1 MLTLLKIAWRNLW
14 RNRRRTLITVAS
26 VFFGVVLATF
36 TTSMQE
42 GSYEFYIR
50 NITEFY
56 SGHLQIHDTAWWAD
70 RSVNNTYVP
79 SPGLGDEIRNLPAV
93 KMQTSRLESFA
104 LASHGNATRGVAVMG
119 INPESE
125 DSLTALRRKITM
137 GDYLGKADIGV
148 VIAAG
153 VAEYLRLGIGDT
165 LALIS
170 QGYHGSSAAGL
181 FPVRGV
187 FRHPSPGLNNQL
199 VIMTLSRSQDF
210 FSVPGGVTSV
220 VIMLESNARLDAL
233 KEQVSRLAGDTLS
246 VMTWAEMQPE
256 LLQQIESDRVS
267 NGLMKVLLYIL
278 IGFGILGTIIMMMK
292 ERRREIGVMVAMGL
306 QKYRLAGLLVTETFL
321 LSLTGVLAGIAGSIP
336 LVLYFYYHPIPFTG
350 QAAEAML
357 QYGWEP
363 VLMFSCSLDVFTR
376 QALLVFLLTLIVAL
390 YPLLHIRKL
399 EVVSWLKS

>member
-1 MLTLLKIAWRNLW
+1 MITLLKIAWRNLW

-26 VFFGVVLATF
+26 IFFGVVLATY

-42 GSYEFYIR
+42 GSYEFYIKS
-50 NITEFY
+50 ITEFY
-56 SGHLQIHDTAWWAD
+56 SGHLQVHDTAWWTD
-70 RSVNNTYVP
+70 RSVNNTFVP
-79 SPGLGDEIRNLPAV
+79 PKKLVDGIRGLPAV
-93 KMQTSRLESFA
+93 RMQTNRLESFA

-119 INPESE
+119 IVPASE
-125 DSLTALRRKITM
+125 DSLTALQRKLIA
-137 GDYLGKADIGV
+137 GEYLGEKDEGIM
-148 VIAAG
+148 IAAG
-153 VAEYLRLGIGDT
+153 VAEYLHLGIGDT

-181 FPVRGV
+181 FPVKGIIK
-187 FRHPSPGLNNQL
+187 HPSPALNNQL
-199 VIMTLSRSQDF
+199 VIMTLARSQDF

-220 VIMLESNARLDAL
+220 VIMLGSNTNLDAVNGQVKTLTGDGL
-233 KEQVSRLAGDTLS
+233 K

-267 NGLMKVLLYIL
+267 NGMMKVLLYIL
-278 IGFGILGTIIMMMK
+278 ISFGILGTIIMMMK

-306 QKYRLAGLLVTETFL
+306 QKYRLAWLLVAETFL
-321 LSLTGVLAGIAGSIP
+321 LSLTGVIAGIAGSIP
-336 LVLYFYYHPIPFTG
+336 LVFYFHYHPIPFTG

-363 VLMFSCSLDVFTR
+363 VLMFSCSFDVFSR
-376 QALLVFLLTLIVAL
+376 QALLVFLLTLLVAI
-390 YPLLHIRKL
+390 YPLLHIRRL

>member
-1 MLTLLKIAWRNLW
+1 
-14 RNRRRTLITVAS
+14 
-26 VFFGVVLATF
+26 
-36 TTSMQE
+36 
-42 GSYEFYIR
+42 
-50 NITEFY
+50 
-56 SGHLQIHDTAWWAD
+56 
-70 RSVNNTYVP
+70 
-79 SPGLGDEIRNLPAV
+79 
-93 KMQTSRLESFA
+93 MQTSRLESFA

-246 VMTWAEMQPE
+246 VLTWAEMQPE

-278 IGFGILGTIIMMMK
+278 IGFGILGTIIMM
-292 ERRREIGVMVAMGL
+292 RRNAGAKSVSWWPWACRNTAWPGFLLPKLFYCRSRVFWRVL
-306 QKYRLAGLLVTETFL
+306 LAVSPWFVFL
-321 LSLTGVLAGIAGSIP
+321 LSSHTLHRT
-336 LVLYFYYHPIPFTG
+336 
-350 QAAEAML
+350 AAEAML
-357 QYGWEP
+357 QYGGN
-363 VLMFSCSLDVFTR
+363 LF
-376 QALLVFLLTLIVAL
+376 
-390 YPLLHIRKL
+390 
-399 EVVSWLKS
+399 